1 MTSVVQVVMFIVSLA
16 NSDVIKGEF
25 LQPTTR
31 SLVELG
37 AKYPYNMHQG
47 YFWLFFTPLLLHGN
61 FMHIFS
67 NLVSQLIF
75 GTELEKRLGVT
86 KMAILYLSAGVSG
99 NLFSALIND
108 SVSVGAS
115 TAIFGL
121 LACLLGYLIIN
132 WDALARY
139 G

>member
-1 MTSVVQVVMFIVSLA
+1 
-16 NSDVIKGEF
+16 
-25 LQPTTR
+25 
-31 SLVELG
+31 
-37 AKYPYNMHQG
+37 
-47 YFWLFFTPLLLHGN
+47 
-61 FMHIFS
+61 MHIFS

-75 GTELEKRLGVT
+75 GTELEKRLGIY
-86 KMAILYLSAGVSG
+86 KMATLYLTACVSG
-99 NLFSALIND
+99 NLFSALISD
-108 SVSVGAS
+108 GVSVGAS

>member
-1 MTSVVQVVMFIVSLA
+1 MFIVSLI
-16 NSDVIKGEF
+16 NSSVIKGEF
-25 LQPTTR
+25 LQPTTL
-31 SLVELG
+31 SLVQLG
-37 AKYPYNMHQG
+37 AKYAYDAKQG
-47 YFWLFFTPLLLHGN
+47 YIWLFITPVLLHGN

-75 GTELEKRLGVT
+75 GTELEKRLGVY
-86 KMAILYLSAGVSG
+86 KMATLYLVSSISG
-99 NLFSALIND
+99 NLFSCLVTD

-121 LACLLGYLIIN
+121 LASLLGYLIIN